1 MLPKKK
7 NWSKKMTIEEKFFKT
22 FGIGK
27 REYETPSREYDDDG
41 EICSYYVEEEYPEI
55 TDRVILELICILSNN
70 NCCRADII
78 GWIEYEDLREII
90 LRRIIVYKDEV
101 KSQVQALFEE
111 QNENSQ
117 D

>member
-1 MLPKKK
+1 
-7 NWSKKMTIEEKFFKT
+7 MTIEEEFYRT
-22 FGIGK
+22 FGIEKTCLPQICSNYIGDCGSCKALINGK
-27 REYETPSREYDDDG
+27 RT
-41 EICSYYVEEEYPEI
+41 CLEYPEI

-78 GWIEYEDLREII
+78 GWIIYEDLREII
-90 LRRIIVYKDEV
+90 LRRIIRYKDEI

-111 QNENSQ
+111 QDENTQ